1 MATDRILDLLRRP
14 VDPDEVA
21 EIRELWK
28 VHSIAEDNRDLPGL
42 ISTLT
47 EDCVYSVAGTGARW
61 EGHEGATRF
70 YTELLTA
77 FPDIHFDLDYIVI
90 GPQGVCEEA
99 IVTATH
105 TGKWL
110 DFEPTGEKL
119 EWRNAIFFPWDPVAR
134 KFKGEMVYTDL
145 VIPGPRRRLTATYA
159 AVGGDTL
166 ARWIWTSCSSG
177 RRDRLPPP
185 SGRPRRRSSAAAATS
200 C

>member
-77 FPDIHFDLDYIVI
+77 FPDIHFDLTDIVI

-99 IVTATH
+99 RVTGTH
-105 TGKWL
+105 KAPWVGNP
-110 DFEPTGEKL
+110 PTGEQL
-119 EWRNAIFFPWDPVAR
+119 TWRVVIFFPWDPER
-134 KFKGEMVYTDL
+134 KLFRGEKVYTD
-145 VIPGPRRRLTATYA
+145 IDFAQ
-159 AVGGDTL
+159 
-166 ARWIWTSCSSG
+166 
-177 RRDRLPPP
+177 
-185 SGRPRRRSSAAAATS
+185 RS
-200 C
+200 